1 MKTNNEQ
8 RRSFFSAPRGL
19 STEYEGRRYPE
30 ENHGVFT
37 ADF

>member
-8 RRSFFSAPRGL
+8 RRSFFTAGRL
-19 STEYEGRRYPE
+19 CTEYEGRRYPE